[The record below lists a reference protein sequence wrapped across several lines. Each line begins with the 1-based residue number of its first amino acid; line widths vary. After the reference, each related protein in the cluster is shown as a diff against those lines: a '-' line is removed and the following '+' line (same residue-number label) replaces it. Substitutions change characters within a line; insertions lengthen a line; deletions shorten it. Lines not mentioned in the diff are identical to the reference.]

1 MHIKRDIHITP
12 DSSSKEVKGNNFSL
26 SLLWTKKTPKLVWT
40 LCKKTFI
47 YSITI
52 RTKIPRKDVLDV
64 VHMLGVIIWNVGC
77 FNLCLNLCSGTYA
90 ICLNL

>member
-1 MHIKRDIHITP
+1 MDLK
-12 DSSSKEVKGNNFSL
+12 DSGDELMPTKCPHSSHPSAGQD
-26 SLLWTKKTPKLVWT
+26 KLVWT

-64 VHMLGVIIWNVGC
+64 VHMLGGIIWNAMMQYFVY
-77 FNLCLNLCSGTYA
+77 SSSY
-90 ICLNL
+90 